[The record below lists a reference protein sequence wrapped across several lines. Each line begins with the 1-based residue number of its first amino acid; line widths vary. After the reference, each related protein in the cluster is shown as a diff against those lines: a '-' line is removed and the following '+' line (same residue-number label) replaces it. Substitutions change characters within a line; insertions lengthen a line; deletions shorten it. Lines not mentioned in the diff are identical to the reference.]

1 MPDDELRRRLDV
13 FQELFV
19 EARMCIEDAVDSAE
33 STYFDEEAE
42 SAKSAVEEAVTAA
55 GPWAVRFALEPG
67 QALVWPKTP
76 HPGHLPDI
84 IARYLM
90 RRVFALDLCRC

>member
-1 MPDDELRRRLDV
+1 MEGNATSRPDRDKPSPELANDAPHLAAAG
-13 FQELFV
+13 
-19 EARMCIEDAVDSAE
+19 EALIEAWRG
-33 STYFDEEAE
+33 
-42 SAKSAVEEAVTAA
+42 AVTAA

-84 IARYLM
+84 IAR
-90 RRVFALDLCRC
+90 